1 MDPRYEP
8 VNVNPAWSTL
18 LWLVPALALMAMALT
33 LSPSPTPAVEAQ
45 VVEEL
50 SSPESPATA
59 PPAIAPG
66 APAPGGSNVRPG
78 ALRSD
83 ALAEPH
89 REPAGSFNGA

>member
-18 LWLVPALALMAMALT
+18 LWLVPALALMGALALT
-33 LSPSPTPAVEAQ
+33 LSPSPTVEAQ
-45 VVEEL
+45 VADEL

-59 PPAIAPG
+59 PAIAPG
-66 APAPGGSNVRPG
+66 ALAPGGSNVRPG

-83 ALAEPH
+83 ALFEPH